1 MPPPAIRKITDTLWE
16 LPVRDRELAC
26 APFSSEEGR
35 RYFSAMNCAVNM
47 ASVNL
52 QVYDATHN
60 TAKFERLRVV
70 RLEPLGNI
78 KG

>member
-1 MPPPAIRKITDTLWE
+1 MHPPAIRKIADTLWE

-26 APFSSEEGR
+26 APFSSEEER
-35 RYFSAMNCAVNM
+35 NYSSAMNCAVNI
-47 ASVNL
+47 AFVNR
-52 QVYDATHN
+52 QAFDITHN
-60 TAKFERLRVV
+60 TTKLERHRVM